1 MGQTMLANSLI
12 LTSQGTTF
20 ILAGDEFLRTK
31 GGDHNSYQS
40 SYKVNELDYS
50 LKIKNNQI
58 FQNYKKL
65 IELKTKTDG
74 LHLQTAKECG
84 AISVTFNGTNQI
96 VYEIKDTKL
105 NRTYIIIHNNG
116 YKPET
121 LPTMDL
127 SGYTLY
133 LNTSLT
139 AKDFV
144 LSSETQFV
152 AYQTVIAYK

>member
-1 MGQTMLANSLI
+1 M
-12 LTSQGTTF
+12 F
-20 ILAGDEFLRTK
+20 
-31 GGDHNSYQS
+31 
-40 SYKVNELDYS
+40 YS
-50 LKIKNNQI
+50 TLYLW
-58 FQNYKKL
+58 FHKL
-65 IELKTKTDG
+65 FD
-74 LHLQTAKECG
+74 
-84 AISVTFNGTNQI
+84 
-96 VYEIKDTKL
+96 
-105 NRTYIIIHNNG
+105 RTYIIIHNNG

-139 AKDFV
+139 ANDFV